1 MVPTPTDRMEFRK
14 STRDLKAQSAAKE
27 HSSEVRGGG
36 RDPGVGRPGAGPGR
50 SPASSK
56 FVRSFLFFLFF
67 FHWIKFWHVRNPLP
81 QSIRLRLSVLVRHW
95 AGQGE

>member
-1 MVPTPTDRMEFRK
+1 VVPTPTDRMEFRQ
-14 STRDLKAQSAAKE
+14 STRDLKAQSAAKG

-56 FVRSFLFFLFF
+56 FVRSFHVCFFVSFDQYM
-67 FHWIKFWHVRNPLP
+67 HRHVYHEKNIK
-81 QSIRLRLSVLVRHW
+81 
-95 AGQGE
+95 